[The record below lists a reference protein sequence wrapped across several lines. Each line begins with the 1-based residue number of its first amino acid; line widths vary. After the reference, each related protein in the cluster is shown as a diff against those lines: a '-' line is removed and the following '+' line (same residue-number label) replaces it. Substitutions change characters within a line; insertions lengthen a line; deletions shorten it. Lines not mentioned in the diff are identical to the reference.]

1 MSAMEEDPRNIAI
14 VFTRARAVV
23 GLALM
28 AAPGWAGRAWLGAGA
43 AGPAARA
50 VTRMLGS
57 RDVVLGVGS
66 LSAIKEGRHGPEWL
80 GMSAVADGVDAAVC
94 LFAPKLGWRARIVG
108 VVAALSAGFGL
119 KLARDIADR
128 RDAASDAASAA
139 VT

>member
-1 MSAMEEDPRNIAI
+1 MDQDPRSIAI

-23 GLALM
+23 GLTLM
-28 AAPGWAGRAWLGAGA
+28 AVPGSAGRAWLGSGA

-66 LSAIKEGRHGPEWL
+66 LNAIKEGRHGPEWL
-80 GMSAVADGVDAAVC
+80 GMSAIADGVDAAVC
-94 LFAPKLGWRARIVG
+94 LFAPKLGWRARVVG

-119 KLARDIADR
+119 KMARDLADR
-128 RDAASDAASAA
+128 RNAAAAQAASA